1 MNRKAFFF
9 SKVVEDNRYRAD
21 PIYWIFLIKKK
32 RIRSYLF
39 EKTINDVND
48 KGFFAR
54 WNRRVLRKIPSHVS
68 CIYTFTA
75 RRRKRK
81 KGGPLESIF
90 FHRTIFPKSWGTRYI
105 IQFPGQGPRNLWV
118 RFLPPLPIIPL
129 VVGSTAISIDKN
141 LIDTIKFHKVLSL
154 SLSSSPKRIYI
165 YIIRWEENS
174 PGANDRNSRFP
185 AVRRAR
191 GEERLVHKRG
201 ARDDAL
207 SDTISPRP

>member
-1 MNRKAFFF
+1 MLKQARS
-9 SKVVEDNRYRAD
+9 SKDSFPRFVYLYFYRE
-21 PIYWIFLIKKK
+21 KK
-32 RIRSYLF
+32 
-39 EKTINDVND
+39 EE
-48 KGFFAR
+48 
-54 WNRRVLRKIPSHVS
+54 
-68 CIYTFTA
+68 
-75 RRRKRK
+75 K
-81 KGGPLESIF
+81 KGWSTRVYF
-90 FHRTIFPKSWGTRYI
+90 FPPYNLSQKLGNALYI